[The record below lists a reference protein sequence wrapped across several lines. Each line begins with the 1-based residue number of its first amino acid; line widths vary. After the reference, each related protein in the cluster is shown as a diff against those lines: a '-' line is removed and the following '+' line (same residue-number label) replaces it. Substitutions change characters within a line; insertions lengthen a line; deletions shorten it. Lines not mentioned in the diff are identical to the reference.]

1 MLLSRLFLLVLAPS
15 AQNSTS
21 KFSFKT
27 YKYIH
32 KNRQY
37 FSSDTGADCCWN
49 IKMNSKRLKIF
60 SSVSSVQHTIQHTCM
75 QATYHRISVWALG
88 ISIANFFCRCC
99 ICFCFC
105 ISFDIIRYDT
115 RKKSIRKSYEH
126 VTIWIVVHCVEML
139 SFISLNWNIH
149 AGDSKLSNKPPTHLY
164 SHTFFYVLFDSP
176 PHTHKFR
183 SNN

>member
-1 MLLSRLFLLVLAPS
+1 MLKIQLQSLALKRINTFIKTVNILVQTPGQIAAGTLKWTQKDWKSLVLFPQS
-15 AQNSTS
+15 
-21 KFSFKT
+21 
-27 YKYIH
+27 
-32 KNRQY
+32 
-37 FSSDTGADCCWN
+37 
-49 IKMNSKRLKIF
+49 
-60 SSVSSVQHTIQHTCM
+60 IQHTCM

-88 ISIANFFCRCC
+88 ISIANFFFRCC

-105 ISFDIIRYDT
+105 ISFDIIPYDT